1 MERRDERCTDA
12 PHGLSSAPRLRT
24 PPGKPRPGAPP
35 QRQHTYTPNT
45 RNARQVNGCGDPD
58 DALHTL
64 LLSPPTLCCTN
75 APRSAHSHHK
85 TELSAPSLR
94 QNRTTLWHCFHSLAH
109 TGSNATVT
117 HAPCPHSTT
126 LRCRHH
132 TDTAHLQPGRQVRH
146 RAQLRPS
153 EASQPHQ
160 DCVLGPAAAAAA
172 LFQGPRAYN
181 VASSRGDAS

>member
-1 MERRDERCTDA
+1 MHGCAAWPQFGPATAHTARQASPRR
-12 PHGLSSAPRLRT
+12 
-24 PPGKPRPGAPP
+24 APP
-35 QRQHTYTPNT
+35 AAAHLYPKHAQRSPSQWMRRPRRRLAHPP
-45 RNARQVNGCGDPD
+45 AQ
-58 DALHTL
+58 
-64 LLSPPTLCCTN
+64 PPTLCCTN